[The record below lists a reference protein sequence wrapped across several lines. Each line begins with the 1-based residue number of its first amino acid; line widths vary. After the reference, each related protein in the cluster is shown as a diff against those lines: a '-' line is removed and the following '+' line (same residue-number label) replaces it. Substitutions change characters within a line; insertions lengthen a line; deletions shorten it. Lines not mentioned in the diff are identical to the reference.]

1 MKVVQQCIIM
11 FVRRLTMNNRNK
23 PSSEFNTP
31 GGILIRLKNKLLA
44 RLRIDATRL
53 NLLVDKYAVKL
64 NGGRRNAQSQ
74 SDRTNL
80 LAALN
85 RKQLSINKF
94 FSFLM
99 ALDLKSV
106 KITITIETKDGDVVS
121 VEEKAIFRNESLEEN
136 LKDEVDK

>member
-1 MKVVQQCIIM
+1 
-11 FVRRLTMNNRNK
+11 MNNRNK

-31 GGILIRLKNKLLA
+31 GGILIRLKNKILT
-44 RLRIDATRL
+44 RMRIDATRL
-53 NLLVDKYAVKL
+53 NLLVDKYSIKL
-64 NGGRRNAQSQ
+64 NGGRKNARSQ

-85 RKQLSINKF
+85 KNHISINKF

-106 KITITIETKDGDVVS
+106 KITVTIVTKDDEEIV
-121 VEEKAIFRNESLEEN
+121 VEEKATFRNESLEEKTN
-136 LKDEVDK
+136 ESN